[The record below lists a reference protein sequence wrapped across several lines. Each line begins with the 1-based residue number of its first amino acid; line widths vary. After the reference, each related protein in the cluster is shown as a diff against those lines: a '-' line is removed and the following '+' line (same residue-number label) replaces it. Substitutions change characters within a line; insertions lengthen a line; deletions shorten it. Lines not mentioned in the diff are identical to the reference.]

1 MESDLEVERGRRLLL
16 SSSRRSCPDV
26 LFGLLLLWDREFLS
40 GPRRWSRSRV
50 HWRSRGVQGVPGPGR
65 SRGILAWRRD
75 CCREHFADFSVEV
88 PLSRRFLEVCSAYS
102 FGQELFRRSLHDAGA
117 LGLGR
122 ESRAARE
129 VVSSSPARKQTT
141 FSPFPGGDSLAAWA
155 AVSLRGVGSRWSSV
169 RRSSDAA
176 FGGTVLRDEL
186 PEVLRGDGCCS
197 SGVFLWLV
205 SL

>member
-1 MESDLEVERGRRLLL
+1 MLVSLQGALAEPRG
-16 SSSRRSCPDV
+16 S
-26 LFGLLLLWDREFLS
+26 
-40 GPRRWSRSRV
+40 
-50 HWRSRGVQGVPGPGR
+50 GR
-65 SRGILAWRRD
+65 SRGIFAWRRD

-88 PLSRRFLEVCSAYS
+88 PLSRRFLEVCSAYP
-102 FGQELFRRSLHDAGA
+102 FGQEMFSLIYDAGA

-129 VVSSSPARKQTT
+129 EVSSSPARKQTT

-186 PEVLRGDGCCS
+186 PEVLRGDGGCS
-197 SGVFLWLV
+197 SGGFLWLV